1 LVRYLKE
8 RIAKKIP
15 TSFIRLGD
23 GEGNYLAY
31 PDFFQQY
38 KEADQKI
45 IQYIWW
51 KEAKLNRDKH
61 NQQIIEIYRTAVQN
75 ADILG
80 VIPEQRLISNLEVC
94 LNNGQLN
101 SHLRG
106 VFGVMHS
113 TMHLPFKAKILTSS
127 HVHTDFEMWDCYHAL
142 LKDIETIHVISC
154 HSELVEY
161 IKERFGIK
169 TVYLHQVPCE
179 HKYQKMFGYEE
190 SIDHFPTVFEE
201 LSTVLPKKSKGQVF
215 LVAAGFLSKIYCHII
230 KENGGFAMDIGSV
243 VDHWLGYFTRSHAM
257 LGHYA
262 NGVRYKE
269 LVGNPISLPPKE
281 MPVKTNHYCDKLL
294 PVVPIVNT
302 LKPCTF
308 LITSHP
314 RCGTG
319 YTSQFLNLL
328 GFSIGH
334 ERLEAQGLSSWL
346 HAVSNQNTPLFGKQ
360 NIGKYNVSR
369 YDLQVAHLL
378 LLVRDPKMA
387 IPSIILENRVSV
399 SYNYRR
405 FHILQERG
413 IDLDAYDCYVEKAIV
428 SYVEWIAIIV
438 SQKPNCTLRLEYIE
452 EDLIRQKVNMV

>member
-1 LVRYLKE
+1 MT
-8 RIAKKIP
+8 KKIP

-23 GEGNYLAY
+23 GEGNYLEY

-38 KEADQKI
+38 KESDQKM

-51 KEAKLNRDKH
+51 KEAKIDQDKY
-61 NQQIIEIYRTAVQN
+61 NQQIIETYRSAIQN
-75 ADILG
+75 ADVLG
-80 VIPEQRLISNLEVC
+80 VIPVQRLTNNLEVC
-94 LNNGQLN
+94 LNYGQLN

-113 TMHLPFKAKILTSS
+113 TMHLPFKAKILTSC
-127 HVHTDFEMWDCYHAL
+127 HAHTDFEMWDCYHAL
-142 LKDIETIHVISC
+142 LKDIDTIHVISC
-154 HSELVEY
+154 HSKLVDY

-169 TVYLHQVPCE
+169 TVHLHKIPSE
-179 HKYQKMFGYEE
+179 KKYQEMFGYEE
-190 SIDHFPTVFEE
+190 SIDHFPTIFEE
-201 LSTVLPKKSKGQVF
+201 LSTDLSKKSKGQIF
-215 LVAAGFLSKIYCHII
+215 LVAAGFLSKIYCNII

-243 VDHWLGYFTRSHAM
+243 VDQWLGYFTRSHSM
-257 LGHYA
+257 LGHSA

-269 LVGNPISLPPKE
+269 LVGNPIALPPKE
-281 MPVKTNHYCDKLL
+281 MAIKTNYYCDKLL
-294 PVVPIVNT
+294 PVSPPANA

-319 YTSQFLNLL
+319 YTSQLLNLL

-369 YDLQVAHLL
+369 YDLSVEHLF

-405 FHILQERG
+405 FHILHESG
-413 IDLDAYDCYVEKAIV
+413 IDLDDYDCYLEKAIV
-428 SYVEWIAIIV
+428 SYVEWICLLYTSPSPRDA
-438 SQKPNCTLRLEYIE
+438 TLSR
-452 EDLIRQKVNMV
+452 MPSSA